1 MIRKAV
7 LSDLDSCAEI
17 YREHFRHERETVPW
31 TNWRE
36 GVYPTRETARRALD
50 AGTLYVDEED
60 GTVVSCASL
69 NHVQP
74 AEYAKISW
82 KYPARGDEVLVIHTL
97 VCRPGCTR
105 GGRGSRFV
113 AFAEELGRAQ
123 GCRVLRLDT
132 YEGNAPARNFYT
144 KLGYR
149 LAGQTGFFFEGFIR
163 ETLVCFEKPL
173 F

>member
-36 GVYPTRETARRALD
+36 GVYPTRETARKALE
-50 AGTLYVDEED
+50 AGTLYVDEEN
-60 GTVVSCASL
+60 GEIVSCANL

-74 AEYAKISW
+74 AEYAKIPW
-82 KYPARGDEVLVIHTL
+82 KYAAREDEVLVIHTL
-97 VCRPGCTR
+97 VCRPDRARSGC
-105 GGRGSRFV
+105 GSRFV
-113 AFAEELGRAQ
+113 AFAEALGRAQ

-132 YEGNAPARNFYT
+132 YEGNTPARRFYA

-149 LAGQTGFFFEGFIR
+149 PAGKTEFFFEGFIR
-163 ETLVCFEKPL
+163 ETLVCFEKSL
-173 F
+173 L